1 MMRRKIIIAI
11 DGYSSTG
18 KSTFAKKIA
27 KMLDYIYVD
36 TGAMYRAVA
45 LYCLNEGLVK
55 ENEPSSVKAA
65 ELAKAISEGK
75 IEIGF
80 IRSDKGNNEILTVLN
95 GKNVEKEIRTM
106 AVSSVVSGVATIA
119 PVRDFV
125 NRSLREFGKDKGIVM
140 DGRDIG
146 STVFPNAELK
156 IFMTAAPEIRAG
168 RRLKEL
174 KEKGDTTT
182 TFEQVLENIKQ
193 RDFIDSTRKVSPL
206 VKADDALVLDNST
219 MTMDD
224 QIEWIKSILK

>member
-27 KMLDYIYVD
+27 KMLDYIYID

-65 ELAKAISEGK
+65 ELEKAISEGK

-174 KEKGDTTT
+174 KEKGDTST
-182 TFEQVLENIKQ
+182 TFEQVLENLKQ

>member
-65 ELAKAISEGK
+65 ELEKAISEGK

>member
-65 ELAKAISEGK
+65 ELEKAISEGK

-156 IFMTAAPEIRAG
+156 IFMTAAPEIRAE

-174 KEKGDTTT
+174 KEKGDTST
-182 TFEQVLENIKQ
+182 TFEQVLENLKQ

>member
-65 ELAKAISEGK
+65 ELEKAISEGK

-174 KEKGDTTT
+174 KEKGDTST
-182 TFEQVLENIKQ
+182 TFEQVLENLKQ

>member
-65 ELAKAISEGK
+65 ELEKAISEGK

-182 TFEQVLENIKQ
+182 TFEQVLENLKQ

>member
-65 ELAKAISEGK
+65 ELEKAISEGK

-125 NRSLREFGKDKGIVM
+125 NRSLREFGKNKGIVM

-174 KEKGDTTT
+174 KEKGDTST
-182 TFEQVLENIKQ
+182 TFEQVLENLKQ